1 MKQIFVVMAILSG
14 FLQGFSQEVLHTT
27 NRILA
32 LKINNQPVERWD
44 IAPEINPDILEV
56 ECTQKKNLVYVSGG
70 KNILKFVIK
79 KGQKADFKVQTD
91 AGETAHIRL
100 VGVAPNVRFTKKY
113 IKENRG
119 KVAVQ
124 IPEVSELVNI
134 LMILHQYA
142 ERDRNMF
149 DIDSDYYK
157 RVKEYFAPYRNHPA
171 IDTIQKYITRPRL
184 NRDQQVYLFP
194 MESYNYYY
202 ALKMNSVD
210 YEFDKNGRI
219 KKKGLIDQVGKSWGA
234 TFDPMKDVA
243 VFEDFAK
250 KSNFRKFYA
259 DNKPYYDK
267 LLATHKRLNP
277 IKQMQQWLDKK
288 FGFSYDSYL
297 IYFSP
302 LNRGAQAA
310 TQFEKDDFKQTF
322 MFVSKVK
329 DDENHT
335 PTMNELLA
343 SWIVFTE
350 IDHNYVNPTS
360 DKVLS
365 RINEVFSNREKWA
378 QGEITDAY
386 PDPYAVFNEYMTFG
400 LFSLYANDFYS
411 ESDVNQFLPIFE
423 QMMERTRGFIHFR
436 SFNRELLKKYK
447 ENPNIPMLDLY
458 HHILNW
464 AAVEN
469 AK

>member
-219 KKKGLIDQVGKSWGA
+219 KKKGLIDQVGKSWGG
-234 TFDPMKDVA
+234 DV
-243 VFEDFAK
+243 
-250 KSNFRKFYA
+250 R
-259 DNKPYYDK
+259 P
-267 LLATHKRLNP
+267 
-277 IKQMQQWLDKK
+277 
-288 FGFSYDSYL
+288 
-297 IYFSP
+297 
-302 LNRGAQAA
+302 
-310 TQFEKDDFKQTF
+310 
-322 MFVSKVK
+322 
-329 DDENHT
+329 
-335 PTMNELLA
+335 NERCG
-343 SWIVFTE
+343 
-350 IDHNYVNPTS
+350 
-360 DKVLS
+360 
-365 RINEVFSNREKWA
+365 RI
-378 QGEITDAY
+378 
-386 PDPYAVFNEYMTFG
+386 
-400 LFSLYANDFYS
+400 
-411 ESDVNQFLPIFE
+411 
-423 QMMERTRGFIHFR
+423 
-436 SFNRELLKKYK
+436 
-447 ENPNIPMLDLY
+447 
-458 HHILNW
+458 
-464 AAVEN
+464 
-469 AK
+469 